1 MKKLFIPIGLDDFY
15 KENSTV
21 TDDDDSNSL
30 KLRTVIVP
38 KAGT

>member
-1 MKKLFIPIGLDDFY
+1 MKKLFMPIGLDDFY

-21 TDDDDSNSL
+21 TDDDSNSL

>member
-1 MKKLFIPIGLDDFY
+1 MKKLFMPIGLDDFY

-21 TDDDDSNSL
+21 TDDGSNSL